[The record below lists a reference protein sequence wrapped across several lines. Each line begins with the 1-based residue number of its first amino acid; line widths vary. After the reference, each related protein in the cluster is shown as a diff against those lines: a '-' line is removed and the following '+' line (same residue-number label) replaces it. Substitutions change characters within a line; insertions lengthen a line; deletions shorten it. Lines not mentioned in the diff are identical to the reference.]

1 MKNELKL
8 YAVRNDKGEW
18 LATSD
23 HCGSFHWHAFFPFAS
38 TYHDRGQ
45 ANTAIARFGGTVVA
59 FVPES
64 EVQVHSLDERIAY
77 LESENKVLER
87 ELEAAHRSFAEVIDH
102 VNGYNEDLAMIFVDH
117 RLERMEQAGKE
128 SGDD

>member
-8 YAVRNDKGEW
+8 YAVQNNIGEW

-45 ANTAIARFGGTVVA
+45 ANTAIARFGGKCVA
-59 FVPES
+59 FVPEA
-64 EVQVHSLDERIAY
+64 EVQMHRRAVATAFI
-77 LESENKVLER
+77 
-87 ELEAAHRSFAEVIDH
+87 EAAQWQSTIISKEYAE
-102 VNGYNEDLAMIFVDH
+102 ELA
-117 RLERMEQAGKE
+117 EQAIALARDEE
-128 SGDD
+128 SK